1 MSDHD
6 TRSHNDG
13 GTILFV
19 LMLGLIVSG
28 GISTAANAIG
38 SKDAAISNRDDTI
51 ATQQKQIEEL
61 EQRLI
66 ESEARFQGF
75 VEGRR

>member
-1 MSDHD
+1 MQDKSDG
-6 TRSHNDG
+6 S
-13 GTILFV
+13 TILFM

-28 GISTAANAIG
+28 GISIASNVLG

-51 ATQQKQIEEL
+51 AAQQKQIEKL
-61 EQRLI
+61 EQRLTQ
-66 ESEARFQGF
+66 SEARFQGF